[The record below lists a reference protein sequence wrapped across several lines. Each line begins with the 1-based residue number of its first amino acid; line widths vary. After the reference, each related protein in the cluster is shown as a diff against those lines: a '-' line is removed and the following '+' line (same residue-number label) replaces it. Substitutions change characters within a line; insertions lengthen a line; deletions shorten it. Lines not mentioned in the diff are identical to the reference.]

1 MQSFERAENPARQNI
16 LNASKSDPNRDR
28 LIFGIHAVLAA
39 LRNNPSELYEVR
51 VHHDRQDVRLNG
63 LRALAAARNVRLRE
77 VKARILDQQAQGNRH
92 QGAIASRRPSRA
104 AKESRLSMVLDKSA
118 YPLMLVLDGVTDPHN
133 LGAILRTAE
142 AAGVDAVIVPKNR
155 AAGINATVRKVACG
169 AAERVPLLQVTNLA
183 RELRELK
190 DAGLWLIGTDS
201 AAPHSFYDLDL
212 QRPLALLMGSED
224 KGLRRLT
231 RESCDFVARVPM
243 GGEAESLNVS
253 VAAGVCL
260 FEARRQ
266 RRAHHSA

>member
-1 MQSFERAENPARQNI
+1 MRAM
-16 LNASKSDPNRDR
+16 S
-28 LIFGIHAVLAA
+28 GGAVIREAFVAPEYCTDQECQA
-39 LRNNPSELYEVR
+39 LLG
-51 VHHDRQDVRLNG
+51 Q
-63 LRALAAARNVRLRE
+63 LRE
-77 VKARILDQQAQGNRH
+77 ESVTVWEVGREAF
-92 QGAIASRRPSRA
+92 
-104 AKESRLSMVLDKSA
+104 AKLA
-118 YPLMLVLDGVTDPHN
+118 YGDRVDGVVAVAETPLRPLADLALPAEPLVAVVEGVEKPGN

-190 DAGLWLIGTDS
+190 DAGLWLIGTDD

-231 RESCDFVARVPM
+231 REACDFVARVPM
-243 GGEAESLNVS
+243 VGEAESLNVS